1 MKSISAIALLAAAG
15 ALSACDDKVPKPKLE
30 TRPPATRGMTAPA
43 PPPVEPPSASPA
55 PTQPG
60 DPTQAPYGPNK

>member
-1 MKSISAIALLAAAG
+1 MKTISAITLLVAAG
-15 ALSACDDKVPKPKLE
+15 ALSACDDKVPKPELE
-30 TRPPATRGMTAPA
+30 TRPPATGGMAAPT
-43 PPPVEPPSASPA
+43 PPPVEPPSAAPA

>member
-1 MKSISAIALLAAAG
+1 MKTISAITLLVAAG
-15 ALSACDDKVPKPKLE
+15 ALSACDDKAPKPELE
-30 TRPPATRGMTAPA
+30 TRPPATGGMAAPT
-43 PPPVEPPSASPA
+43 PPPVEPPSAAPA